1 MRRVVFNQKG
11 GVGKSTIT
19 CNLAAIAAAD
29 QRKTLVIDLDSQAN
43 TTHYL
48 MGAAANSISHTIA
61 ELYTQILDTGHLAEG
76 IHPYI
81 HATPFPFLDLIPA
94 SADLEALHTKLESRY
109 KIYKLRELLLELS
122 EYDLIF
128 IDTPPAMNFY
138 TRSALIA
145 SEACLVPFDC
155 DDFSRRALYALLAN
169 VQEIQTD
176 HNAELYVEGIVINQF
191 QPNARLPQQLVQSLI
206 EEGLPVLPH
215 YLSSSIKIRESHEA
229 AAPMIHYAPKHKL
242 TQEWL
247 ALYKGLKYKEMI
259 KKTQALCLEE
269 L

>member
-19 CNLAAIAAAD
+19 CNLAAIAAKE
-29 QRKTLVIDLDSQAN
+29 QRKTLVIDLDSQSN

-48 MGAAANSISHTIA
+48 MGAAANKISGTMADLYSSILTA
-61 ELYTQILDTGHLAEG
+61 NNLATGLA
-76 IHPYI
+76 PYI
-81 HATPFPFLDLIPA
+81 HATPFPYLDLIPA
-94 SADLEALHTKLESRY
+94 SSELESLHTKLESRY

-122 EYDLIF
+122 NYELIF

-138 TRSALIA
+138 TRSALVA
-145 SEACLVPFDC
+145 AEACLVPFDC
-155 DDFSRRALYALLAN
+155 DDFSRRALYALLEN
-169 VQEIQTD
+169 VREIQAD
-176 HNAELYVEGIVINQF
+176 HNPELYVEGIVINQF
-191 QPNARLPQQLVQSLI
+191 QPQARLPQQLVQALI
-206 EEGLPVLPH
+206 EEGLPVIPH

-229 AAPMIHYAPKHKL
+229 AMPMIHFAPKHKL

-247 ALYKGLKYKEMI
+247 ALYKGLKNNEMI